1 MLIDSVP
8 VPPTARVD
16 GVKVLLGAGTAL
28 TVSVALAATA
38 FEPPLVVV
46 RPPTGMVLAYAPV
59 AVAVT
64 VTLMVQLPLAGMV
77 PPARLTA
84 VAVLLAVPTAQL
96 VLAVP
101 AVAVMAPGATGKVS
115 VNAAPVRATV
125 LLLAT
130 VMVNTLVPPA
140 PMVDAANDLVMVG
153 CANTVTGAVA
163 TGLTPRTVLTALV
176 VLV

>member
-1 MLIDSVP
+1 
-8 VPPTARVD
+8 
-16 GVKVLLGAGTAL
+16 
-28 TVSVALAATA
+28 
-38 FEPPLVVV
+38 
-46 RPPTGMVLAYAPV
+46 MVLAYAPV

-84 VAVLLAVPTAQL
+84 VAVLLAVPGVQVVVA
-96 VLAVP
+96 VL

-153 CANTVTGAVA
+153 CAKSVFVSIAEHEVLA
-163 TGLTPRTVLTALV
+163 TEL
-176 VLV
+176 